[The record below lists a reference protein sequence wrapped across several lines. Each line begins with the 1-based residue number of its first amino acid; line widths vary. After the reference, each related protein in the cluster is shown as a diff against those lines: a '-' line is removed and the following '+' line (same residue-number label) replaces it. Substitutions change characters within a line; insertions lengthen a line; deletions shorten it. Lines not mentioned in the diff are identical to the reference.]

1 MSVKNQIS
9 YNYNFLIINLLNCI
23 SINIIDYNILI
34 ILSDS
39 ISMNKLSY
47 LIDNILKD
55 IHYKFFNYLFFL
67 IIKIKD
73 DH

>member
-23 SINIIDYNILI
+23 SINIIDYDILI

-39 ISMNKLSY
+39 ISMNKLLY